1 MEIGMGIHGEPG
13 ISKIQI
19 TKVPTL
25 VENLIE
31 HLTRSKGLAPLF
43 ASPSSGS
50 RVVLMV
56 NNLGA
61 TTSIEIY
68 VVTKYAIQQ
77 LEKKGIKVVRTL
89 VGSFMTALNMT
100 GFSLSLWHPT
110 SDAQL
115 ELFDS
120 PTNAQGWNYYVF
132 KPVVATNTELFVTPS
147 PAAKAQ
153 KLYTR
158 PDKLT
163 PTGIVIEKSIEAA
176 CKALIEAEP
185 DLTRW
190 DSKVGDGDCGI
201 TFKTAASAILAELK
215 KTYPVNHPADCLRAL
230 ALTVRKNAG
239 GTSGGKE

>member
-19 TKVPTL
+19 TKVPIL

-43 ASPSSGS
+43 ASSSSGS

-132 KPVVATNTELFVTPS
+132 KPVVATNTELFVTPA
-147 PAAKAQ
+147 PVAKAQ

-158 PDKLT
+158 PEKLT